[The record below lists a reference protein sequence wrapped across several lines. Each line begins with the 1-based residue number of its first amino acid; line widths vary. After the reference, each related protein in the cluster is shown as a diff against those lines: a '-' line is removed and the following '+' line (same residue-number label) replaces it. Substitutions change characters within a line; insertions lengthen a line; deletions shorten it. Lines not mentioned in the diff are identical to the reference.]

1 MPLSVHVWD
10 FMDRNFETI
19 GPQATLGEAMIA
31 MDNASKVCAHTRSL
45 VVVDKKQRPLGV
57 ISMRNILDAFKP
69 EFKVWSGL
77 LGQEGWNEALE
88 KGLKQCNFR
97 LVEDY
102 MVKVPHLSMGDT
114 LMTAFKVLTEKN
126 LQVRMVPVVEAE
138 KVEGVVRIPE
148 LFETFVT
155 AYRKIG

>member
-77 LGQEGWNEALE
+77 LGQDGWNEALE

-126 LQVRMVPVVEAE
+126 LQVR
-138 KVEGVVRIPE
+138 IPE

>member
-1 MPLSVHVWD
+1 MSKEQILTMLQSGTITADEAARLLEALAAGENTPAGEHATTGTLSPVSTPPEPDQIV
-10 FMDRNFETI
+10 
-19 GPQATLGEAMIA
+19 
-31 MDNASKVCAHTRSL
+31 
-45 VVVDKKQRPLGV
+45 
-57 ISMRNILDAFKP
+57 LDAFKP

-77 LGQEGWNEALE
+77 LGQDGWNEALE

-148 LFETFVT
+148 LFETFVS
-155 AYRKIG
+155 AYRKI